1 MYFPIADVTISPI
14 LLMGVGFLVGILGG
28 FFGVGGGFLAGPMM
42 FWAGVPMNFVIG
54 TDLAH
59 MTGKSIV
66 ATHRHRTLGHVDM
79 KLGMYMVMGTI
90 VGVEIGARFI
100 EALQDT
106 GAIDITI
113 GVTYIVILVCISIF
127 TGWESI
133 RAIQMVRT
141 DQIDVQDA
149 VGFKG
154 LSKRIRA
161 VNIPPM
167 VSFPVSGIES
177 ISIWMVLGVGFFT
190 GIAGWQ
196 PGCWWGFY
204 QDADA
209 YLCFRHS
216 NPCRCRNRLVRNYI
230 LFRFWH
236 NYPCLKRKRGYI
248 NGVGYAYRGSN
259 RGPDRRNGNPILRW
273 SPHSF
278 GFFFP
283 PYDRSSFSRYPSI
296 GHWND
301 ELRRITRSYED
312 INLSGE

>member
-100 EALQDT
+100 EALEDT

-113 GVTYIVILVCISIF
+113 GITYIVILVSISLF
-127 TGWESI
+127 TAWESI
-133 RAIQMVRT
+133 QAIQMVRT
-141 DQIDVQDA
+141 DQIDVQEA

-154 LSKRIRA
+154 LTKRIRA
-161 VNIPPM
+161 INIPPM

-177 ISIWMVLGVGFFT
+177 ISIWMVLGVGLFT
-190 GIAGWQ
+190 GLLAGSL
-196 PGCWWGFY
+196 GVGGGFIRMPMLIY
-204 QDADA
+204 VLGIPTHVAVGTDLFEIIFSSAFGTITHAIKGNVDILMALVMHTGAAIGAQIGATA
-209 YLCFRHS
+209 TRFFAGPKIRLAFS
-216 NPCRCRNRLVRNYI
+216 VLPLIGAVLVAIRLV
-230 LFRFWH
+230 
-236 NYPCLKRKRGYI
+236 
-248 NGVGYAYRGSN
+248 GS
-259 RGPDRRNGNPILRW
+259 GMV
-273 SPHSF
+273 H
-278 GFFFP
+278 
-283 PYDRSSFSRYPSI
+283 
-296 GHWND
+296 
-301 ELRRITRSYED
+301 
-312 INLSGE
+312 

>member
-1 MYFPIADVTISPI
+1 MYFPIADVTINPI

-42 FWAGVPMNFVIG
+42 FWTGVPMNFVIG

-66 ATHRHRTLGHVDM
+66 AARRHRALGHVDL
-79 KLGMYMVMGTI
+79 KLGMYMVLGTI
-90 VGVEIGARFI
+90 TGVEIGARII

-113 GVTYIVILVCISIF
+113 GVTYVVILVSISIF

-177 ISIWMVLGVGFFT
+177 ISIWMVLGVGFVT
-190 GIAGWQ
+190 GILAGS
-196 PGCWWGFY
+196 
-204 QDADA
+204 
-209 YLCFRHS
+209 L
-216 NPCRCRNRLVRNYI
+216 
-230 LFRFWH
+230 
-236 NYPCLKRKRGYI
+236 
-248 NGVGYAYRGSN
+248 GVGGGFVRMPMLIYVLGIPTHIAVGTDLFEIIFSSAFGTVTHALKGNVDILMALVMHTGAAIGAQIGATATRFFAGPRIRLAFSVLPLIGAALVVIRLLGS
-259 RGPDRRNGNPILRW
+259 GMM
-273 SPHSF
+273 H
-278 GFFFP
+278 
-283 PYDRSSFSRYPSI
+283 
-296 GHWND
+296 
-301 ELRRITRSYED
+301 
-312 INLSGE
+312 